1 VGPDE
6 SAVELLCAI
15 GVKLAANVDDL
26 RAKVEQFE
34 RRIRMD
40 VQKTV
45 VRKYV

>member
-6 SAVELLCAI
+6 SAVELLCAEL
-15 GVKLAANVDDL
+15 VKLVVNVDDL
-26 RAKVEQFE
+26 LENVERFE
-34 RRIRMD
+34 RGIRMD